1 MRWTVLL
8 WEYLLVEVTAL
19 VCRAD
24 GEAER
29 RLEGF
34 VVLTGSNGSEESGVS
49 EKPHTQDEC
58 RGYYDVMGQWDPPF
72 VCRTGTYLYCC
83 GTCGFRFCC
92 AYKSSRLD
100 QSLCTNYNTPVW
112 LKGQTPY
119 KKTDPRH
126 DPTKDKTNLI
136 VYVVCGVVAI
146 MALVGIFTKLGLE
159 KAQRPHRENMTR
171 AVASVLQ
178 GACQAEHEETIGR
191 HVQNYDNMQA
201 RANNMQG
208 TQMHNMSQAHPY
220 PVLSQLAHVYEQQ
233 QQQHQQQPGKEL
245 NKYASLKAV
254 ASKVNG
260 GFYNKQH
267 CHLTELG
274 TKGSLPLHAIR
285 MEHVEPTAS
294 YVTEIP
300 IPKQNEQKPIPTK
313 PHVPHR
319 HMAYSSN
326 TIANPGMLKA
336 WEGTETM
343 GRRKTYGPRKPCMVG
358 QLNELHTARS
368 HHYLPTQPYFIT
380 NSKTEVT
387 V

>member
-1 MRWTVLL
+1 MTLQVRSSDAACKSILPIYCV
-8 WEYLLVEVTAL
+8 VE
-19 VCRAD
+19 
-24 GEAER
+24 
-29 RLEGF
+29 
-34 VVLTGSNGSEESGVS
+34 
-49 EKPHTQDEC
+49 
-58 RGYYDVMGQWDPPF
+58 
-72 VCRTGTYLYCC
+72 
-83 GTCGFRFCC
+83 
-92 AYKSSRLD
+92 
-100 QSLCTNYNTPVW
+100 
-112 LKGQTPY
+112 
-119 KKTDPRH
+119 
-126 DPTKDKTNLI
+126 
-136 VYVVCGVVAI
+136 
-146 MALVGIFTKLGLE
+146 
-159 KAQRPHRENMTR
+159 
-171 AVASVLQ
+171 
-178 GACQAEHEETIGR
+178 
-191 HVQNYDNMQA
+191 
-201 RANNMQG
+201 
-208 TQMHNMSQAHPY
+208 
-220 PVLSQLAHVYEQQ
+220 
-233 QQQHQQQPGKEL
+233 
-245 NKYASLKAV
+245 

-300 IPKQNEQKPIPTK
+300 IPKQNEQKPNPTK

-358 QLNELHTARS
+358 QMNELHTARS